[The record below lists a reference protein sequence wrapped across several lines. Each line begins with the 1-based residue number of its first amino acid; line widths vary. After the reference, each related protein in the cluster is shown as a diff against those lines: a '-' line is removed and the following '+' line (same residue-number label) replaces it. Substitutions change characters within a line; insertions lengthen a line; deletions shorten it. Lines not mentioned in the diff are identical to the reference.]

1 MTLNEARG
9 RTIISRISPIN
20 GHLANAEMAWLT
32 FLSARLSYT
41 IFCLLEIFCFVPLV
55 KHVVQ
60 QVSSEI
66 VVAAINST
74 EYFGWGNNDLL
85 WLKLYFLLNAEQANA
100 LFCRYDNFYMN
111 FMHICLLASDNSQAS
126 IFLHFQKNR
135 ILHIFSLVASLT
147 YLFEFSP
154 LILIEKDVMDKIDR
168 EINFASDGSI
178 S

>member
-41 IFCLLEIFCFVPLV
+41 IFCLLEFFCFVPLV
-55 KHVVQ
+55 EHVVQ

-100 LFCRYDNFYMN
+100 LFLAAKIIFTWN
-111 FMHICLLASDNSQAS
+111 FMRMFVGRRPQSSKY
-126 IFLHFQKNR
+126 FLTFPEKQDLR
-135 ILHIFSLVASLT
+135 YFFTRCITLI
-147 YLFEFSP
+147 FEFP
-154 LILIEKDVMDKIDR
+154 PY
-168 EINFASDGSI
+168 F
-178 S
+178 

>member
-55 KHVVQ
+55 EHVVQ

-100 LFCRYDNFYMN
+100 LFLAAKIIFTWN
-111 FMHICLLASDNSQAS
+111 FMHMFIAKRQQSSKYFLTFPEKQDLRYFFTRCITYIPIW
-126 IFLHFQKNR
+126 IFPF
-135 ILHIFSLVASLT
+135 
-147 YLFEFSP
+147 
-154 LILIEKDVMDKIDR
+154 
-168 EINFASDGSI
+168 NFDWKRCHG
-178 S
+178 

>member
-55 KHVVQ
+55 EHVVQ

-85 WLKLYFLLNAEQANA
+85 WLKLYFLLNAEQVNA
-100 LFCRYDNFYMN
+100 KIIFTWNL
-111 FMHICLLASDNSQAS
+111 MHTCLLASDNSQAS

-135 ILHIFSLVASLT
+135 ILDIFSLVASLT

>member
-55 KHVVQ
+55 EHVVQ

-74 EYFGWGNNDLL
+74 EYFNDLL
-85 WLKLYFLLNAEQANA
+85 WLKLSFLLNAEQANA
-100 LFCRYDNFYMN
+100 LF
-111 FMHICLLASDNSQAS
+111 LL
-126 IFLHFQKNR
+126 LR
-135 ILHIFSLVASLT
+135 
-147 YLFEFSP
+147 
-154 LILIEKDVMDKIDR
+154 
-168 EINFASDGSI
+168 
-178 S
+178 

>member
-41 IFCLLEIFCFVPLV
+41 IFCLLEFFCFVPLV
-55 KHVVQ
+55 EHVVQ

-66 VVAAINST
+66 VVAAINSS

-100 LFCRYDNFYMN
+100 LF
-111 FMHICLLASDNSQAS
+111 LL
-126 IFLHFQKNR
+126 LR
-135 ILHIFSLVASLT
+135 
-147 YLFEFSP
+147 
-154 LILIEKDVMDKIDR
+154 
-168 EINFASDGSI
+168 
-178 S
+178 